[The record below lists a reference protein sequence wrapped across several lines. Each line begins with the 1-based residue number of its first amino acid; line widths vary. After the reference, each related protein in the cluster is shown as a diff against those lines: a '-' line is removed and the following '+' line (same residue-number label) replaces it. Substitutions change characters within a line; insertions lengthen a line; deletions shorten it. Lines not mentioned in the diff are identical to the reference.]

1 MIIEQAVAQA
11 LGFDTEK
18 ITSQVSNVVSHVKS
32 TGDDMRADSAAILA
46 KGVDNITS
54 FDIDGMAVVMIL
66 MFSVFTI
73 VAACSVA
80 AYIVGIINIKNGYDD
95 RGINQAFC
103 SQITGA
109 TAILGLLATAM
120 AYL

>member
-18 ITSQVSNVVSHVKS
+18 ITSQVSDVVSHAK
-32 TGDDMRADSAAILA
+32 GAGNDMLSDSAAILA
-46 KGVDNITS
+46 KGIDNITS
-54 FDIDGMAVVMIL
+54 FDIDGMAIVIML
-66 MFSVFTI
+66 LFSVFAI
-73 VAACSVA
+73 VAACSA
-80 AYIVGIINIKNGYDD
+80 AACTVGIINIKNGYDD
-95 RGINQAFC
+95 RGINQVFY

-109 TAILGLLATAM
+109 TAILGLMATAI

>member
-46 KGVDNITS
+46 KGN
-54 FDIDGMAVVMIL
+54 
-66 MFSVFTI
+66 
-73 VAACSVA
+73 
-80 AYIVGIINIKNGYDD
+80 
-95 RGINQAFC
+95 
-103 SQITGA
+103 
-109 TAILGLLATAM
+109 
-120 AYL
+120 